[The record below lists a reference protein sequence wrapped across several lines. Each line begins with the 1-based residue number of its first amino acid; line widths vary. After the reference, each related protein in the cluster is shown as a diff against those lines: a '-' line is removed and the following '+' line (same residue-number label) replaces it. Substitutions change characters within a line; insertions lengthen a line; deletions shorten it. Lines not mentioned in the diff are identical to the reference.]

1 MDELERRC
9 KVQQDQLFQVKQD
22 LTSTTAE
29 LKLQAVEAEG
39 EWRSG
44 NSLWTPATGIIV
56 PESTAQAAKEKGL
69 AGCEKLQIQLSGRNA
84 RVVIYLLLICRTSGN
99 GEKKI

>member
-1 MDELERRC
+1 MDELERKC

-29 LKLQAVEAEG
+29 LKLRAVEAEG

-44 NSLWTPATGIIV
+44 NSLWTAVVGMIGAG
-56 PESTAQAAKEKGL
+56 STAQAAEEKGW
-69 AGCEKLQIQLSGRNA
+69 AECEK
-84 RVVIYLLLICRTSGN
+84 V
-99 GEKKI
+99 